1 MADHFAIYRL
11 EKITHGGSLA
21 AAAQHMARMR
31 PTPNADPRRR
41 ARNRVLVGSEDPEAD
56 VRALLPE
63 LGARTEDGRLR
74 RRSNSVL
81 AIEVLLTASPEW
93 WSSSTPEQRRDWLE
107 RSTEFLVETYGREN
121 IAHLGLHQD
130 ERTPHLTGF
139 IVPLDE
145 GCLNAR
151 RWTGGRGRLAAQ
163 QTAYAAAVAPLGL
176 VRGVEGSPAKHERV
190 KRHYGALA
198 QPVGEI
204 EVETPPRVLLNPAAW
219 AAEQT
224 RKLAPAAARAADAQS
239 ARSAAKRAEAG
250 QKAALG
256 RAERAEAALS
266 AAKDVAAQMR
276 ALPLPDVLDAL
287 GLTQD
292 PHDPHQWRA
301 EGHRISLGTGAKAGK
316 WFDHDAGRGRGGAI
330 DLVAHVMGT
339 DFKGALAW
347 LADRFG
353 PGAAAADVTA
363 RMRAEAARTV
373 AQAVE
378 ERPAFTPPAPAP
390 EHWPQVRR
398 HLVQARA
405 LPASY
410 LDKLHERGELYAD
423 ARRNAVFLCRDG
435 SGAVIGAE
443 LKGTVA
449 RPDGSRF
456 TGMSPGSVKDR
467 GGFRIG
473 SIARAA
479 AVYLVESAID
489 AISLARLLTLDGAKH
504 FAVVSTAG
512 AAAKPRGWLAEI
524 GAKVRRVCAFDADD
538 AGDAAAKE
546 LRRHGWDRLRPTAPA
561 KDWNDELRTRLRSD
575 GGGGS
580 ADPRPSTDDPDPD
593 PSPSP

>member
-1 MADHFAIYRL
+1 MADHFAIYRV
-11 EKITHGGSLA
+11 EKITQGGSLA
-21 AAAQHMARMR
+21 ASARHMARMR
-31 PTPNADPRRR
+31 PTPNADPGRR
-41 ARNRVLVGSEDPEAD
+41 ARNRVLVGTEDPEAD

-121 IAHLGLHQD
+121 IAHLALHQD

-139 IVPLDE
+139 VVPLDE

-224 RKLAPAAARAADAQS
+224 RKLAPAAARAAEAQS
-239 ARSAAKRAEAG
+239 ASSGAKRAEAG
-250 QKAALG
+250 QKAAQG
-256 RAERAEAALS
+256 RAERAEAALN
-266 AAKDVAAQMR
+266 AAKDVAAQLR

-292 PHDPHQWRA
+292 PDDPNQWRA
-301 EGHRISLGTGAKAGK
+301 DGHRISLGQGAKAGK

-330 DLVAHVMGT
+330 DLVSHVMGT
-339 DFKGALAW
+339 DFKGSLAW
-347 LADRFG
+347 LSDRFG

-363 RMRAEAARTV
+363 QEQTKAARTV
-373 AQAVE
+373 AEAVQ
-378 ERPAFTPPAPAP
+378 ERPAFTPPALSA
-390 EHWPQVRR
+390 EHWPHVRR
-398 HLVQARA
+398 HLVEDRA
-405 LPASY
+405 LPARY
-410 LDKLHERGELYAD
+410 VDKLHERNDLYAD
-423 ARRNAVFLCRDG
+423 ARRNAVFVCRDENG
-435 SGAVIGAE
+435 TVTGAE
-443 LKGTVA
+443 LKGTVQ
-449 RPDGSRF
+449 RSDGSRF
-456 TGMSPGSVKDR
+456 TGLAPGSRKEL

-473 SIARAA
+473 NVAKAT

-489 AISLARLLTLDGAKH
+489 AISLAKLRAKDGEKN
-504 FAVVSTAG
+504 FAVISTAG
-512 AAAKPRGWLAEI
+512 TTPKPRSWFKGVA
-524 GAKVRRVCAFDADD
+524 AHVRRVCAFDADD
-538 AGDAAAKE
+538 AGDTAAKK
-546 LRRHGWDRLRPTAPA
+546 LSRRGWERLRPAA
-561 KDWNDELRTRLRSD
+561 GDWNDELRARRDAASGAGAVGEPFPT
-575 GGGGS
+575 
-580 ADPRPSTDDPDPD
+580 PPDPD
-593 PSPSP
+593 EPGAP